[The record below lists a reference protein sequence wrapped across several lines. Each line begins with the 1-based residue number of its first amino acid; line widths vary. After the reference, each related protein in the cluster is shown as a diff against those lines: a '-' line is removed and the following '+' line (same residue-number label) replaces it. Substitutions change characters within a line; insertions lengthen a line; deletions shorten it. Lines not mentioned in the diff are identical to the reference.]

1 METKWKGVDGLGID
15 KLFLLFLFL
24 LTKSGIVGK
33 RVKTLEYCFSSLPK
47 KSEKEDTPYKVD
59 KSLNSSESKRKLG
72 STKRSRIGIKIE
84 LIIEADFKERD
95 KTEEEKF
102 LINMGILDLEL
113 LVNEEEEIKGE
124 METSLLGETKL
135 EKIRGRSEE

>member
-1 METKWKGVDGLGID
+1 METKWKGVDGLRID

-24 LTKSGIVGK
+24 LIKSGIVGK
-33 RVKTLEYCFSSLPK
+33 RVKALEYCFSSLPK
-47 KSEKEDTPYKVD
+47 NSEKEDTPYKVD

-72 STKRSRIGIKIE
+72 STKRSRIGIKME
-84 LIIEADFKERD
+84 LIIEADLKERD

-102 LINMGILDLEL
+102 LINIGILDLEL
-113 LVNEEEEIKGE
+113 LVNEEEGINGE